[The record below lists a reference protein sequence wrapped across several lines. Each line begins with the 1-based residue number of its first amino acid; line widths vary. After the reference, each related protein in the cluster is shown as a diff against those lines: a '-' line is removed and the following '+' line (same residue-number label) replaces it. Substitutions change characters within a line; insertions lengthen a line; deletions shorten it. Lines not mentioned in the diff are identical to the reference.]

1 MHQSGLDIPVMNKKF
16 SIVLILVLIV
26 GLGLALA
33 YAKYNRYLPTPKT
46 ASSNQPV
53 QAALTEQQIDHIR
66 HHQPIDHVQ
75 VFKAKRIVELLHQ
88 NQVIRRYDMRLG
100 FDPIGHKIKE
110 GDGKTPEGRY
120 VLDWRNPNSQF
131 YKSLHIS
138 YPNQQD
144 KANAKAL
151 GVSAGG
157 DVMIHGSA
165 NHQQLKA
172 LPQLMDYLPQK
183 DWTWGCVA
191 VRNVDMDEIWK
202 LVNDGT
208 PITLYP

>member
-1 MHQSGLDIPVMNKKF
+1 MQNKKKRM
-16 SIVLILVLIV
+16 
-26 GLGLALA
+26 LGLTLLIILITIGVA
-33 YAKYNRYLPTPKT
+33 YSRYNKFIPTPT
-46 ASSNQPV
+46 QSLSSDQIHPLSD
-53 QAALTEQQIDHIR
+53 ADIKKIRQQT
-66 HHQPIDHVQ
+66 PINHVM
-75 VFKAKRIVELLHQ
+75 VFKAKRIVQLLH
-88 NQVIRRYDMRLG
+88 NDHVIRSYSMRLG
-100 FDPIGHKIKE
+100 FNPVGHKVKE

-131 YKSLHIS
+131 YKSIHIS

-144 KANAKAL
+144 KIKAKSL

-165 NHQQLKA
+165 NHKQLKA